1 MSITPAPTAVE
12 PGPTWLERNW
22 THVSAWIGGALA
34 FAAGFYDIEWGH
46 QLGQAATLVM
56 AGGLAAYGVS
66 GAFAAG
72 VRVPAPGG

>member
-1 MSITPAPTAVE
+1 MSVVQPAPAATPA
-12 PGPTWLERNW
+12 PTWLERNW
-22 THVSAWIGGALA
+22 PHVSAWIGGALA

-46 QLGQAATLVM
+46 QMAQAAPLVM

-72 VRVPAPGG
+72 VKVPTG